1 MNYRRKERI
10 QMKFKKE
17 EKIKKE
23 FIKMVDSQGL
33 WFSII
38 ELILHDGLELKEMED
53 IQEVLQGAIN
63 NKKTKTKN

>member
-1 MNYRRKERI
+1 LNYRRKERI